1 MKRFN
6 LYVAILLM
14 CLLGTCSM
22 VKAET
27 IKVTQ
32 AGTLY
37 SLVGNKLRS
46 IYCKWRRPLLRTT
59 YYAK

>member
-32 AGTLY
+32 APMSAGVAARGVAV
-37 SLVGNKLRS
+37 S
-46 IYCKWRRPLLRTT
+46 
-59 YYAK
+59 

>member
-6 LYVAILLM
+6 LHVAILLM

-37 SLVGNKLRS
+37 SLVGNKVN
-46 IYCKWRRPLLRTT
+46 TMT
-59 YYAK
+59 